1 MIRGVCFALL
11 AMYLP
16 IAAGAGTE
24 GEEDRI
30 LVINPL
36 TTSDFEVVQGMNMGA
51 AEFWCGAA
59 SYVERRLG
67 LSETTPIYLKRPRG
81 PSRTAA
87 GRKAVTFSLSAA
99 GLPPDDPARLTLTVK
114 QPGAMVKSV
123 NARRYCRDAFT
134 RSTK

>member
-1 MIRGVCFALL
+1 MRGAWLGLTL
-11 AMYLP
+11 ACLP
-16 IAAGAGTE
+16 LAVAASTD
-24 GEEDRI
+24 GEEDRF

-36 TTSDFEVVQGMNMGA
+36 SASDFEVVQGMNMGA

-81 PSRTAA
+81 PSQTAA
-87 GRKAVTFSLSAA
+87 GRKAVTFSLSNA
-99 GLPPDDPARLTLTVK
+99 GLPPDDPGRLTLTVRE
-114 QPGAMVKSV
+114 PGATLKSG

>member
-1 MIRGVCFALL
+1 MRGACHALIM
-11 AMYLP
+11 ACLP
-16 IAAGAGTE
+16 LTVAASTD
-24 GEEDRI
+24 GEEDRF

-36 TTSDFEVVQGMNMGA
+36 SASDFEVVQGMNMGA

-81 PSRTAA
+81 PSQTAA
-87 GRKAVTFSLSAA
+87 GRKAVTFSLSNA
-99 GLPPDDPARLTLTVK
+99 GLPPDDPGRLTLTVK
-114 QPGAMVKSV
+114 QPGTMVKSAS
-123 NARRYCRDAFT
+123 ARRYCRDAFT